1 MPEKNKEIIGQGE
14 VTVDELASLERLLH
28 ENLPDSPIDLD
39 FYTEIAS
46 KNENVRIALK
56 SMLAHCLRYTEDV
69 AEMEKIA
76 LSIHDTNDETRV
88 ESDVKRTRSHD
99 ATIDS
104 INIFARTLRKEGYSS
119 DWLSW
124 SPNKENRPIYG
135 SFATL
140 LTLNRFKEMIQKYRE
155 EAMRIFVSRVI
166 SGEINISS
174 LKSDQLGAAELMT
187 IEYVEI
193 MAQVFRSKSDTTR
206 IKSVDPGVH
215 VESDNEKLKQIEQRL
230 EKDTKEIL
238 GAFYEIYKRRYS
250 Q

>member
-1 MPEKNKEIIGQGE
+1 MSETQKQIAEQSE

-39 FYTEIAS
+39 FYMGIAS

-76 LSIHDTNDETRV
+76 LSIHDTNDETRA
-88 ESDVKRTRSHD
+88 ESDTKRTRSHD

-104 INIFARTLRKEGYSS
+104 INIFARTLKKEGYPS

-124 SPNKENRPIYG
+124 SPAKENRPIYG

-155 EAMRIFVSRVI
+155 EARKIFVARVI

-174 LKSDQLGAAELMT
+174 LRSDQLGAAELMT

-193 MAQVFRSKSDTTR
+193 MAQVFKSKGDTAQ
-206 IKSVDPGVH
+206 IKNVDSGDPG
-215 VESDNEKLKQIEQRL
+215 ESDSEKLKQIERQL
-230 EKDTKEIL
+230 EKDNEQIL
-238 GAFYEIYKRRYS
+238 GAFYEIYNRRYG